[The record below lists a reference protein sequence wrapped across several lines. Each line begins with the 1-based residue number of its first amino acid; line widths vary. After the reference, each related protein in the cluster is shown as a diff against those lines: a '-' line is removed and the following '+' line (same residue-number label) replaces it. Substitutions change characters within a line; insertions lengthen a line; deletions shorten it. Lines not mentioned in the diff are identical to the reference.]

1 LRDKL
6 GLLDILRNL
15 NNLFLNNDLG
25 LSVNSW
31 NSDFDELFN
40 NSFDFNDLSFS
51 DIGGNGL
58 FDDFN

>member
-6 GLLDILRNL
+6 GLLNILRNL

-31 NSDFDELFN
+31 NSDFD
-40 NSFDFNDLSFS
+40 
-51 DIGGNGL
+51 
-58 FDDFN
+58 